1 MADVASLAVGLHL
14 NAASFKSQLLGAYG
28 DAENQS
34 RRFNRNAQADAKKTE
49 DAYKKVGLSIS
60 GMASRLAGLAG
71 AGLSIGTIITTSRQY
86 GQALSDLQAITGATA
101 AEMKALDLAAQEMG
115 RTTEYSAS
123 QAAEALKLMASA
135 KPAFKTSDGLQKAT
149 NSALILAQAAGTT
162 LPDATR
168 TLALSLNQYGASAQE
183 ADSSYQRAGR
193 RREVRVVGDC

>member
-71 AGLSIGTIITTSRQY
+71 AGPSVRSSPRPDNMDRRYQICRPSPVRL
-86 GQALSDLQAITGATA
+86 L
-101 AEMKALDLAAQEMG
+101 
-115 RTTEYSAS
+115 
-123 QAAEALKLMASA
+123 LK
-135 KPAFKTSDGLQKAT
+135 
-149 NSALILAQAAGTT
+149 
-162 LPDATR
+162 
-168 TLALSLNQYGASAQE
+168 
-183 ADSSYQRAGR
+183 
-193 RREVRVVGDC
+193 

>member
-14 NAASFKSQLLGAYG
+14 NAAVLIPAAGAYG

-71 AGLSIGTIITTSRQY
+71 AGLSIGTIVTTSRQY

-101 AEMKALDLAAQEMG
+101 AEMKALDLAA
-115 RTTEYSAS
+115 RSRVATTGTA
-123 QAAEALKLMASA
+123 
-135 KPAFKTSDGLQKAT
+135 PARPPK
-149 NSALILAQAAGTT
+149 
-162 LPDATR
+162 R
-168 TLALSLNQYGASAQE
+168 
-183 ADSSYQRAGR
+183 
-193 RREVRVVGDC
+193 

>member
-71 AGLSIGTIITTSRQY
+71 AGLSIGTIVTTSRQY
-86 GQALSDLQAITGATA
+86 GQALC
-101 AEMKALDLAAQEMG
+101 EFNMKGE
-115 RTTEYSAS
+115 T
-123 QAAEALKLMASA
+123 
-135 KPAFKTSDGLQKAT
+135 
-149 NSALILAQAAGTT
+149 
-162 LPDATR
+162 
-168 TLALSLNQYGASAQE
+168 
-183 ADSSYQRAGR
+183 R
-193 RREVRVVGDC
+193 RRRGFIAQQAEKVDDLYTFPGIEQEIDGEKFRVMNVDYTAIIADLVTVVQDLIKRVELHEC